1 MENVKSD
8 GSLGDKIE
16 KGVVFIGLPLMITM
30 LLDLAAL
37 KVSPANF
44 RAAAQQE
51 SIFLHHRF
59 FQLKLWKTLFRSSMK
74 ALVGGNKILFR

>member
-1 MENVKSD
+1 MKGMENVKSD
-8 GSLGDKIE
+8 GFLGDKIE
-16 KGVVFIGLPLMITM
+16 KGVVSIGLPLMRTM

-44 RAAAQQE
+44 RVAAQQE

-59 FQLKLWKTLFRSSMK
+59 FQLNCGRHCL
-74 ALVGGNKILFR
+74 GHQ